1 MPSQTEMSKQ
11 AFEEKLKDKPKS
23 LVFSRLAD
31 SYRKS
36 GDVQQAIT
44 ICSEG
49 LKLRPD
55 YVTGQIIL
63 GRCYLEQENFNDAIK
78 EFSKV
83 CKQDRRN
90 HIAIKMLADIF
101 SKQGMEEK
109 AGDLYNLL
117 LKMDPYNPS
126 VVHLA
131 NIFKGSNKENLFE
144 ILGIEEDVKV
154 EKAEEDQEELQ
165 EALDEIGS
173 EDIDQEVETPDAT
186 VEEAGVSKPSEEELK
201 EPELTTE
208 EEAVVSELAGE
219 DIEASEITTEED
231 AAVAESVEEDL
242 KSPEITSDD
251 EVAVAES
258 LEEELK
264 DIGISTEEEAVTAET
279 EVTPE
284 DIAAPEVEEEAAAT
298 LEAITEDLEIPEL
311 EAEAEVQADAAL
323 EKEPSLDE
331 ILSPEGDILPEASLT
346 EGIKV
351 EEKPSEEEAEDIV
364 AESEE
369 ITELAEEEIEIEEI
383 KEEAERD
390 KAKPD
395 EGINIEEL
403 ADQEAEKEVESTAAP
418 DRLERQAEKV
428 DDELPGGDDI
438 SARMGSMF
446 GEDVEELGVDISE
459 TAAPEG
465 EIPLEE
471 TGTTITA
478 RGSEDTTPSP
488 EVSELSSRI
497 EDIFGDEGEA
507 VEPTVAAAEA
517 ITEEIIFPEDIDRFT
532 AEEKAQTT
540 TEEVLSDI
548 DLASAPTATIDK
560 DILDKIRES
569 DTALTEKAEEEISE
583 IEDVEPELLGISE
596 EVAASIEDISD
607 EKEVESTP
615 TEVIDI
621 EEIKTEL
628 VEEPSDIEEAPDL
641 FDEEKFDELVID
653 QEDKEDITDSMVT
666 EATAIFDKE
675 TISKLATAEVDEL
688 EEALDTPVKDGAG
701 DTSSVSG
708 EDVFS
713 RLDEMFPADTIQQ
726 PVKVTS
732 GEIKKIAG
740 EPVLEET
747 AASTDQKKEL
757 AGKQTESIPM
767 DTVDS
772 EEQLLGED
780 IESRIDEMF
789 VEDALL
795 EEISIDSI
803 PDEEIGESV
812 ISGDYYT
819 EGGEAAPLEDKEV
832 IKEESEGIPAGSDT
846 VALNISPAEEM
857 AVVEDETVLSEMS
870 IDSIPGEEIEKDE
883 STGEFYTETGEAA
896 PLEDIELTTDEVMD
910 IPVTSD
916 AEPTDFISVEEIT
929 VADDET
935 IDSDMSIASTPDEDI
950 DEGEATGDFSF
961 EEIDDIPATGDAES
975 IDLEPEKEI
984 APIDDDTSASDIAI
998 DSIPDEDIEEGEAT
1012 LEFYTESGEV
1022 ALDESGV
1029 VTEKETEASGPDEPA
1044 QDLPLTG
1051 EDVIASMDK
1060 IFPEDQLTVDSS
1072 VDTIPDE
1079 EVGEETTVGDGFY
1092 NVSGEEALTAEVD
1105 ESVLSTLEE
1114 EGIESIPED
1123 EETFFFESDSSEEV
1137 AYDQQIIHTD
1147 KNLPQ
1152 KTESIPDH
1160 VLTPTLADIYFQQE
1174 QPQLAVQIYR
1184 RLLERDPENE
1194 KIAERIIEIEQVI
1207 KEKEALIEKTAA
1219 EKEKAAKKVKKK
1231 KSRTRKKKIKDD
1243 KRPLKGVKIKK
1254 NFKERIKKARK

>member
-90 HIAIKMLADIF
+90 QIAIKMLADIF

-117 LKMDPYNPS
+117 LKMDPDNPS

-208 EEAVVSELAGE
+208 EEAVVSGLAGE
-219 DIEASEITTEED
+219 DIEASEITTEEE

-258 LEEELK
+258 LEEKLK
-264 DIGISTEEEAVTAET
+264 DIGISTEGEAVTTET
-279 EVTPE
+279 EFTPE

-298 LEAITEDLEIPEL
+298 LEAITEDLEMPEL
-311 EAEAEVQADAAL
+311 EAEAEVQADAAS
-323 EKEPSLDE
+323 EEEPSLDE
-331 ILSPEGDILPEASLT
+331 ILSPEGDIPPEASLT
-346 EGIKV
+346 EDIKV
-351 EEKPSEEEAEDIV
+351 EEKPSEEKAEGIV

-369 ITELAEEEIEIEEI
+369 ITELTEEEIEIEEI
-383 KEEAERD
+383 KEEAEQD

-395 EGINIEEL
+395 EGITIEEL
-403 ADQEAEKEVESTAAP
+403 ADQEAEKEVESTAPP

-459 TAAPEG
+459 TAVSEG
-465 EIPLEE
+465 EISLEE
-471 TGTTITA
+471 TGTTTTA

-507 VEPTVAAAEA
+507 AEPTVAAAEA
-517 ITEEIIFPEDIDRFT
+517 ITEEIIFPEDIDRLT

-583 IEDVEPELLGISE
+583 IEDIEPELLGISE
-596 EVAASIEDISD
+596 EVATSIEDISD

-621 EEIKTEL
+621 EETKTEL
-628 VEEPSDIEEAPDL
+628 VEEPSDIEEIPDL

-666 EATAIFDKE
+666 EATAVFDRE

-688 EEALDTPVKDGAG
+688 EESLDTPVRDGTE

-713 RLDEMFPADTIQQ
+713 RLDEMFPTDTMEQ
-726 PVKVTS
+726 PVKVTT

-747 AASTDQKKEL
+747 AASSDQKEEL

-789 VEDALL
+789 VEDELL

-803 PDEEIGESV
+803 PDEEIGDDV

-819 EGGEAAPLEDKEV
+819 EGGEAAPLED
-832 IKEESEGIPAGSDT
+832 
-846 VALNISPAEEM
+846 
-857 AVVEDETVLSEMS
+857 
-870 IDSIPGEEIEKDE
+870 
-883 STGEFYTETGEAA
+883 
-896 PLEDIELTTDEVMD
+896 TDN
-910 IPVTSD
+910 
-916 AEPTDFISVEEIT
+916 
-929 VADDET
+929 
-935 IDSDMSIASTPDEDI
+935 
-950 DEGEATGDFSF
+950 GEATGEFSAKSEETTLLEDRELTMEDIDDLPISSDTISF
-961 EEIDDIPATGDAES
+961 DLESEEEIAA
-975 IDLEPEKEI
+975 
-984 APIDDDTSASDIAI
+984 IDDEISASDIAI

-1012 LEFYTESGEV
+1012 LEFFTESGEV

-1029 VTEKETEASGPDEPA
+1029 VTEKETEASGPEEPA

-1060 IFPEDQLTVDSS
+1060 LFPEDQLTGDSS

-1231 KSRTRKKKIKDD
+1231 KSITRKKRIKDD

-1254 NFKERIKKARK
+1254 NFKERIKKARKELET